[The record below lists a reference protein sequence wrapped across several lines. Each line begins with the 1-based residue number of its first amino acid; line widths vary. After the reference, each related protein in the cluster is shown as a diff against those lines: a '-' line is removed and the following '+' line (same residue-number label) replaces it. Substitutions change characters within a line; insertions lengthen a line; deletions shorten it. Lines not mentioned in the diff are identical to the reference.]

1 MKYYLLIC
9 MICLLIFIFYKQ
21 YNSEQFTSVNPIVP
35 RILTGNA
42 VCIKDDIE
50 LTDSYFKCKMNKK
63 YSPVNIQVNII
74 KYQNFVP
81 KATFTPS
88 MSPSISPSVSI
99 MPLNYAPSLSI
110 SPFSSDDTNLIGS
123 TTNIITGVTSLN
135 DYKKLMKVLIY
146 DGNFSLFDD
155 LPTPKI
161 EKGSLDDNT
170 FLYLPSSVT
179 NYIKYLNDLKLLQS
193 FINVNKISKL
203 SDIAEQFSL
212 YLKGLLIPY
221 TKPSTNDFKLL
232 REIVIIFSNDKK
244 NILNIQFNQTIIYT
258 DSNNQEQNEYTSN
271 NIMIKYD
278 YLIINSVLD
287 SNTSL
292 ILPSVNKYNSS
303 LQSRQLID
311 DYDINDLI
319 NKINNA
325 AYNGILYVNFYYK
338 STGLDY
344 PDFGLQL
351 VKRVDGNLIYMNYYD
366 TSFIYYKNMCPD
378 PANNFF
384 YKGRCYS
391 KCPIGYNSLGLA
403 CVLDSEK
410 TTFQVNK
417 LFNPES
423 DFCNQV
429 CTNSSQNVSTIDQVI
444 QQACWCKTQSCDKCS
459 EFGIGNCNC

>member
-9 MICLLIFIFYKQ
+9 IFCLVIFIFYNQ
-21 YNSEQFTSVNPIVP
+21 YISEQFTPVNPIIS
-35 RILTGNA
+35 RNLSGNA

-50 LTDSYFKCKMNKK
+50 LTDSSFKCKMNKK

-81 KATFTPS
+81 FTPLNS
-88 MSPSISPSVSI
+88 PTMTPSIS
-99 MPLNYAPSLSI
+99 MLRLNVAPNLSP
-110 SPFSSDDTNLIGS
+110 SPFSPDDTKLIGS

-135 DYKKLMKVLIY
+135 NYKNLMKVLVY
-146 DGNFSLFDD
+146 DGNFSLFDE

-161 EKGSLDDNT
+161 EKSSLENNT

-179 NYIKYLNDLKLLQS
+179 NYIKYLKDLNLLQS

-203 SDIAEQFSL
+203 SDIAEQFSS
-212 YLKGLLIPY
+212 YLNGLLIPY
-221 TKPSTNDFKLL
+221 IKPNTSNFKLL
-232 REIVIIFSNDKK
+232 REIVVVFSNDKK
-244 NILNIQFNQTIIYT
+244 NILNIQFNQNLIYT
-258 DSNNQEQNEYTSN
+258 DSNNKEQNDFTSK

-287 SNTSL
+287 SNISL
-292 ILPSVNKYNSS
+292 ILPSINKYNS
-303 LQSRQLID
+303 LLKSRQLID
-311 DYDINDLI
+311 DYDINDVI

-325 AYNGILYVNFYYK
+325 TYNGILYVNFYYK
-338 STGLDY
+338 LNGSDY
-344 PDFGLQL
+344 PDFGFEL
-351 VKRVDGNLIYMNYYD
+351 VKRVSGNLIFMNYYD
-366 TSFIYYKNMCPD
+366 TSFIYFKNMCPD

-391 KCPIGYNSLGLA
+391 KCPVGYNSLGLA

-410 TTFQVNK
+410 TTFQINK
-417 LFNPES
+417 LFSPES

-429 CTNSSQNVSTIDQVI
+429 CSNSSQNVNATDQII

-459 EFGIGNCNC
+459 EFGIKNCNC